1 MIHSSISVTVICTN
15 MLSIQKVLHLSKF
28 AQNPFSKDSN
38 KLEHFFPSW
47 NSKNYY
53 QCCCFSSFR
62 SALLFSGSKQPRPD
76 IFIGLLA
83 ASFYGDL
90 F

>member
-15 MLSIQKVLHLSKF
+15 MLSIQKVLHLS
-28 AQNPFSKDSN
+28 NLLRILFSKDSN
-38 KLEHFFPSW
+38 KLEHFFPCW

>member
-1 MIHSSISVTVICTN
+1 
-15 MLSIQKVLHLSKF
+15 ML
-28 AQNPFSKDSN
+28 FSKDSN
-38 KLEHFFPSW
+38 KLEHFFPCW

-76 IFIGLLA
+76 IFIGLLEK
-83 ASFYGDL
+83 FFFDL
-90 F
+90 ARTSSATSHNVHALK